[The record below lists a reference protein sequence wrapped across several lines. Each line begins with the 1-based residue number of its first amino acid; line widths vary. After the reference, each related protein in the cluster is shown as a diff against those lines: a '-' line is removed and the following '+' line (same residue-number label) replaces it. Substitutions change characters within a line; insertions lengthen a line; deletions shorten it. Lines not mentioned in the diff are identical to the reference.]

1 MQWDD
6 IRAFIAVA
14 ELGTLSGAAREL
26 GVTHATVARR
36 IADLEEMI
44 GGKPLFERSRSGYV
58 LTSSGRAALVHAKAM
73 SAAAEGF
80 AREVNDAEEMAG
92 IVRISATAALADWKI
107 APVMASLVEAHPG
120 LEIELVTEN
129 RNISLA
135 LREADIAV
143 RLGRPSTGEALARKI
158 GVIRYRLF
166 GTSEY
171 IRSTNPE
178 DRQVY
183 AFSDT
188 IRRET
193 IPRAIAGV
201 LHGHRSQLALPSFTS
216 QASAA
221 LSGTGVAMLPDF
233 MQRRFE
239 GLTLVDDPETG
250 WDQEVWLLTHV
261 DARRFHRVQAVA
273 NAITATFEPKPV
285 DGKLGNRRV

>member
-36 IADLEEMI
+36 IADLEGVI
-44 GGKPLFERSRSGYV
+44 GGKPLFERSRSGYE

-80 AREVNDAEEMAG
+80 AREVNDADEMAG
-92 IVRISATAALADWKI
+92 TVRISATAAVADWTI
-107 APVMASLVEAHPG
+107 APVTASLVEAHPG

-143 RLGRPSTGEALARKI
+143 RLGRPSAGDALARKI

-166 GTSEY
+166 GTNEY
-171 IRSTNPE
+171 IRSTDPE
-178 DRQVY
+178 CWQVFT
-183 AFSDT
+183 FSDT

-193 IPRAIAGV
+193 IPRALADIV
-201 LHGHRSQLALPSFTS
+201 DGHRSQLALPSFTS

-221 LSGTGVAMLPDF
+221 LRGTGVAMLPDF
-233 MQRRFE
+233 MQHQFR
-239 GLTLVDDPETG
+239 GLTLVDDPQMG
-250 WDQEVWLLTHV
+250 WDQDVWLLTHT
-261 DARRFHRVQAVA
+261 DARRFRRVQAVA
-273 NAITATFEPKPV
+273 NAIAASFES
-285 DGKLGNRRV
+285 